1 MRSVEV
7 DIRVNY
13 GQEHYYP
20 VNVAAK
26 LFAEIEGNKTL
37 SARTINSAEL
47 LGYEIIYTYKGRR
60 VINEEKA
67 S

>member
-1 MRSVEV
+1 MGSVEI

-26 LFAEIEGNKTL
+26 LLAEIEGNKTL
-37 SARTINSAEL
+37 SARTINAAER
-47 LGYEIIYTYKGRR
+47 LGYEIVYTYKGRKIISE
-60 VINEEKA
+60 VKA
-67 S
+67 

>member
-1 MRSVEV
+1 MGNVEV

-20 VNVAAK
+20 VSVQAK

-37 SARTINSAEL
+37 SAKTLDVAEQ
-47 LGYEIIYTYKGRR
+47 LGYEIIYRFKGHKLTK
-60 VINEEKA
+60 EKQA
-67 S
+67 